1 MKGWFCVEHWVLIML
16 NLMCEERSRSKCLTS
31 CVIIREQ
38 PGWTNRKGPLQA
50 NNRRFSLRVF
60 IIVSISLFL
69 AGLGLCCCSGSSLVT
84 VCGLLTVVSSL
95 VKSMGYMVRGLQQL
109 WHIGSMVVVH
119 GFLSAGLIVV
129 ARRLS
134 CFAACGILLDWG
146 LNPHLLHWQ
155 AVSLPLSHQGRPQ
168 VSLD

>member
-1 MKGWFCVEHWVLIML
+1 MKGLFCVEHWVLIML
-16 NLMCEERSRSKCLTS
+16 SLMYEERSRSKCLTS

-38 PGWTNRKGPLQA
+38 PDWKNRKGPLQA

-95 VKSMGYMVRGLQQL
+95 VKSMDYRVRGLQ
-109 WHIGSMVVVH
+109 
-119 GFLSAGLIVV
+119 
-129 ARRLS
+129 
-134 CFAACGILLDWG
+134 
-146 LNPHLLHWQ
+146 
-155 AVSLPLSHQGRPQ
+155 
-168 VSLD
+168 